1 MYSKRLKEIRQELDL
16 SIAKM
21 AKKLDMSASTL
32 TSYERGDRTPS
43 LDLLSRL
50 YITFKVSADWFVSGE
65 GQMFNESA
73 QQDEQLKKLVAQIV
87 DKKLKER
94 GLD

>member
-50 YITFKVSADWFVSGE
+50 YITFKVSADWFISGE
-65 GQMFNESA
+65 GQMFRAPEFEEV
-73 QQDEQLKKLVAQIV
+73 QDELTQKVRAILRS
-87 DKKLKER
+87 E
-94 GLD
+94 GLIK